1 MDKKNI
7 CFIINPVSGVSH
19 KNDLADLIQEK
30 LDHKKFNYRVKYT
43 GKAGEA
49 ITIAEKSLADNF
61 DVIVAVGGDGTI
73 NEIVRSVR
81 GTNCLL
87 GIIPNGS
94 GNGLARH
101 LGIPLN
107 AGKALQLINELYST
121 QIDVATINEH
131 PFVSIAGLGFDA
143 KVAHNY
149 QKFGKRGFFGYF
161 RVILTQFFRYKSR
174 EFDLVIEK
182 ETHRRKAMLVS
193 LANSNQFGYGTII
206 APDASLTDGLLDI
219 VLVQKFPAWEVPLIM
234 HKTFRNKI
242 NQSKYVETLHASEL
256 VIYRDKGKRVNI
268 DGEAVKMGKRLEIKV
283 HPLSLNIIIPKNNNI

>member
-1 MDKKNI
+1 
-7 CFIINPVSGVSH
+7 
-19 KNDLADLIQEK
+19 
-30 LDHKKFNYRVKYT
+30 
-43 GKAGEA
+43 
-49 ITIAEKSLADNF
+49 
-61 DVIVAVGGDGTI
+61 
-73 NEIVRSVR
+73 
-81 GTNCLL
+81 
-87 GIIPNGS
+87 
-94 GNGLARH
+94 
-101 LGIPLN
+101 
-107 AGKALQLINELYST
+107 
-121 QIDVATINEH
+121 
-131 PFVSIAGLGFDA
+131 
-143 KVAHNY
+143 
-149 QKFGKRGFFGYF
+149 
-161 RVILTQFFRYKSR
+161 
-174 EFDLVIEK
+174 VIEK